1 MVVKTENLEKV
12 KLKNTFINRS
22 NKNYR
27 QPVQILFPPYSV
39 GNLAVL
45 AKNTRMS
52 GSFYSYE
59 NYKAYELYNFCIVGK
74 GLSFSRKDFP
84 TKSGGNKS
92 PQLDR
97 KGACSLSN
105 GDYMRVNGRVRASAA
120 IKEWYYKK
128 LMSLIDEMNK
138 SVLWWL
144 GARYKENE
152 KEIVAQDSA
161 SGDIEDELKKLMRR
175 WRKRFDEASKDIAKD
190 FVKKS
195 TAHSTNN
202 LKALL
207 KKAGWTTNL
216 KLSRHAQDKLKALMI
231 ENINLIKS
239 IENKYFDELI
249 TVTMESITRGRDLA
263 YLAEQIAKRYKV
275 SKDRAMLI
283 ARDQN
288 NKATSIITHIEY
300 EELGIKEAIWKHN
313 PGSKEPRHTHIEA
326 NNKVYDINKGLWF
339 KDKELHIFPGQ
350 EINCG
355 CTSEPIIP
363 EIRELQLK
371 RLEKR

>member
-1 MVVKTENLEKV
+1 M
-12 KLKNTFINRS
+12 
-22 NKNYR
+22 
-27 QPVQILFPPYSV
+27 
-39 GNLAVL
+39 
-45 AKNTRMS
+45 
-52 GSFYSYE
+52 
-59 NYKAYELYNFCIVGK
+59 
-74 GLSFSRKDFP
+74 
-84 TKSGGNKS
+84 
-92 PQLDR
+92 
-97 KGACSLSN
+97 
-105 GDYMRVNGRVRASAA
+105 
-120 IKEWYYKK
+120 
-128 LMSLIDEMNK
+128 
-138 SVLWWL
+138 
-144 GARYKENE
+144 
-152 KEIVAQDSA
+152 AQDSA

>member
-1 MVVKTENLEKV
+1 M
-12 KLKNTFINRS
+12 
-22 NKNYR
+22 
-27 QPVQILFPPYSV
+27 
-39 GNLAVL
+39 
-45 AKNTRMS
+45 
-52 GSFYSYE
+52 
-59 NYKAYELYNFCIVGK
+59 
-74 GLSFSRKDFP
+74 
-84 TKSGGNKS
+84 
-92 PQLDR
+92 
-97 KGACSLSN
+97 
-105 GDYMRVNGRVRASAA
+105 
-120 IKEWYYKK
+120 
-128 LMSLIDEMNK
+128 
-138 SVLWWL
+138 
-144 GARYKENE
+144 
-152 KEIVAQDSA
+152 
-161 SGDIEDELKKLMRR
+161 
-175 WRKRFDEASKDIAKD
+175 
-190 FVKKS
+190 
-195 TAHSTNN
+195 
-202 LKALL
+202 
-207 KKAGWTTNL
+207 

>member
-1 MVVKTENLEKV
+1 
-12 KLKNTFINRS
+12 
-22 NKNYR
+22 
-27 QPVQILFPPYSV
+27 
-39 GNLAVL
+39 
-45 AKNTRMS
+45 
-52 GSFYSYE
+52 
-59 NYKAYELYNFCIVGK
+59 
-74 GLSFSRKDFP
+74 
-84 TKSGGNKS
+84 
-92 PQLDR
+92 
-97 KGACSLSN
+97 
-105 GDYMRVNGRVRASAA
+105 MRVNGRVRASAA

-128 LMSLIDEMNK
+128 LMSLIDEMNA
-138 SVLWWL
+138 SVKWWL

-152 KEIVAQDSA
+152 KEIIASDIKSWSKAERVSAERHFKARGSKGLGTATECPTSLAFDSA
-161 SGDIEDELKKLMRR
+161 AGDIEDELKKLMRR
-175 WRKRFDEASKDIAKD
+175 WRKRFDDVSKDIAKD

-216 KLSRHAQDKLKALMI
+216 KLSRHAHDKLKALML

-249 TVTMESITRGRDLA
+249 TITMESITRGRDLA
-263 YLAEQIAKRYKV
+263 YLSEQIAKRYKV

-326 NNKVYDINKGLWF
+326 DNKVYDINKGLWF
-339 KDKELHIFPGQ
+339 KDKGLHIFPGQ

-371 RLEKR
+371 RIEKDNME